1 MKINPNLHANHP
13 HLHAN
18 HHPEHKPNIP
28 NEVVQES
35 IIKRQKNIVEKI
47 LKKLAKISK
56 YVILFHN
63 YYLKLL
69 YLIIL
74 NASRQDLFLL

>member
-1 MKINPNLHANHP
+1 MKGNPNF
-13 HLHAN
+13 
-18 HHPEHKPNIP
+18 HKFY
-28 NEVVQES
+28 
-35 IIKRQKNIVEKI
+35 KQKNVVEKR

-56 YVILFHN
+56 YVILFLFHNLFHN

-74 NASRQDLFLL
+74 NASRSDLFLL